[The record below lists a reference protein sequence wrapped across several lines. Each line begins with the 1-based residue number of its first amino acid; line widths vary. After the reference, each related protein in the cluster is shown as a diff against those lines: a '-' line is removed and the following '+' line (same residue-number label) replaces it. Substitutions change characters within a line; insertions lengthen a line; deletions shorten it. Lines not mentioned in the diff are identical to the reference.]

1 MKQIC
6 MIIFSGAMLIS
17 CGGTSESG
25 NDKAEAIPLFEIAD
39 NPSRPTYI
47 ALRLMDRT
55 DGDTSITYVA
65 QGLYEND
72 TVGFHIELDKEI
84 PAGINGD
91 GSVNEEMG
99 FKTGSISFIRSGPE
113 SDRFTAALAALWN
126 IDDVARMKTS
136 PRTRSRKSTS

>member
-72 TVGFHIELDKEI
+72 TVGFHIELDKKI
-84 PAGINGD
+84 PAVRLGLFSSGLRHRY
-91 GSVNEEMG
+91 
-99 FKTGSISFIRSGPE
+99 SI
-113 SDRFTAALAALWN
+113 
-126 IDDVARMKTS
+126 AR
-136 PRTRSRKSTS
+136 PAPP